1 MVHFYSDRILFFLV
15 CLAKDIGFQG
25 CVLRFFVSKCHPP
38 APCFVPIKK
47 RVFGNFATSK
57 NK

>member
-1 MVHFYSDRILFFLV
+1 MVRFYSDRILFLSL
-15 CLAKDIGFQG
+15 CLAKDIDFRA
-25 CVLRFFVSKCHPP
+25 VSFVFFVSMCHPP